1 MAAGAAGR
9 FKRDAAHVV
18 WGRALDVPA
27 KASSTPSLHNPF
39 TLSVKRLQLVVTV
52 SPCMTISF

>member
-52 SPCMTISF
+52 SSCMTISF